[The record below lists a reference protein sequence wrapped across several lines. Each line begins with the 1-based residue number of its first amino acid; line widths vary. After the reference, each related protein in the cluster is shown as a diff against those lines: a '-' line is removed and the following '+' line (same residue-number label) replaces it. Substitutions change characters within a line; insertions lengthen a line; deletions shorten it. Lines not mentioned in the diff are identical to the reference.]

1 MMLSLYVEHRSIIHS
16 LHPVAKLLGLLCV
29 FVAAFLAVKP
39 VMLLPL
45 FLGMLAVGARAGALP
60 VLWRLRLLFVVMV
73 VVTVTT
79 WSFFWA
85 QPLNFS
91 PAGLTYGVS
100 MGLRLATFLGCGIV
114 FLSTTKVEELAA
126 GLAALRVPYYFGFT
140 LTLAVRLVPVFFSA
154 ALAVH
159 EAQRCRG
166 LDFSRGSLG
175 TRIRQYAQL
184 VVPVFLGA
192 LRRADRM
199 AMALEVR
206 GFNSG
211 RSRTAYPRPPFS
223 RRDALALA
231 MAAGVAVVYVL
242 VWSAGQPSA

>member
-1 MMLSLYVEHRSIIHS
+1 MLSLYVERRSVVHD

-29 FVAAFLAVKP
+29 FVAAFLADEP
-39 VMLLPL
+39 MMLLPL
-45 FLGMLAVGARAGALP
+45 LGGAFAVGAKAGALP
-60 VLWRLRLLFVVMV
+60 VVWRLRVLFLVIV

-85 QPLNFS
+85 EPLRFS
-91 PAGLTYGVS
+91 RDGLSYGVS
-100 MGLRLATFLGCGIV
+100 MGLRLATFFGCGIL
-114 FLSTTKVEELAA
+114 FLATTKVEELAS
-126 GLAALRVPYYFGFT
+126 GLVALRVPYYFGFT

-154 ALAVH
+154 ALTVH

-166 LDFSRGSLG
+166 RDFNRGRLG
-175 TRIRQYAQL
+175 TRICQYAAL

-211 RSRTAYPRPPFS
+211 RPRSAYPRPPFGS
-223 RRDALALA
+223 RDAVALSV
-231 MAAGVAVVYVL
+231 AAGLAVTYVVL
-242 VWSAGQPSA
+242 WSSGWPST